1 VAKSNEPF
9 WWAFFGAGGM
19 VAAFLMPVMI
29 ILTSM
34 AVAADWLTEER
45 LWTLLSN
52 PLVRVYVFVVISL
65 PLFHWA
71 HRFRYILED
80 LGGKPL
86 RSIIA
91 VACYGSAM
99 VGTLLAAVL
108 VLRLWP

>member
-1 VAKSNEPF
+1 
-9 WWAFFGAGGM
+9 M
-19 VAAFLMPVMI
+19 MAAFLMPILI

-45 LWTLLSN
+45 FWTLLSN
-52 PLVRVYVFVVISL
+52 PRVRGYLFVVISL
-65 PLFHWA
+65 SLFHWA

-86 RSIIA
+86 RSLIA
-91 VACYGSAM
+91 VACYGSATI
-99 VGTLLAAVL
+99 GTLLAAVL

>member
-1 VAKSNEPF
+1 
-9 WWAFFGAGGM
+9 
-19 VAAFLMPVMI
+19 
-29 ILTSM
+29 
-34 AVAADWLTEER
+34 
-45 LWTLLSN
+45 
-52 PLVRVYVFVVISL
+52 VISL

>member
-1 VAKSNEPF
+1 MAKSNEPF
-9 WWAFFGAGGM
+9 GWAFFGAGGM
-19 VAAFLMPVMI
+19 AAAFLMPVTI
-29 ILTSM
+29 ILTSV

-45 LWTLLSN
+45 LWSLLGD
-52 PLVRVYVFVVISL
+52 PFVRIYVFVVISL

-80 LGGKPL
+80 LGGKPI
-86 RSIIA
+86 RNVIA
-91 VACYGSAM
+91 VACYGSAT